1 MSKNKRRRN
10 KQGNKAVSPVLA
22 VLMMVAVAVAAS
34 LVAYAWIMNYLS
46 FTTAKSG
53 KAVQIQSVGFIGN
66 DLMIYVQNVGQ
77 GSVQLDPAQSVY
89 INGILKNL
97 PPEGIYDTSLD
108 EGETATINITD
119 QGGLAGQRTTIRIV
133 TSEGTF
139 TELSLTISL
148 EGQIQYSLIM
158 YVVGSGSVTPGNS
171 THASGTVVDLEVM
184 HAVGWSFSDWSG
196 DASGTSNTTVTMD
209 GPKTVTATFTQ
220 DVYTLTVTPV
230 GNGVVDRNDSGP
242 YNFGDWVRLTAVPDT
257 GWTFSGWTVDLSGS
271 NNPEEIMMDGSKTV
285 IATFISHIEI
295 FVDGF
300 ENGFSAWIKYSDS
313 AIGQSSIVHHGT
325 YAMQSSFT
333 AGYQNCFCYK
343 YSLSSNPVYVRVF
356 SRWSANPGIG
366 QNFKLFSLTDSSYAE
381 IADIGIQNFGGT
393 LRLLTEGVGTYTYN
407 YNFQVNTW
415 YCIEVKYYKDSS
427 NGELRVY
434 LDGNEVITQTGQN
447 YASTFIGIK
456 VGRYSNSMSTSF
468 IVWHDDVVVS
478 NSYIGP
484 ED

>member
-1 MSKNKRRRN
+1 
-10 KQGNKAVSPVLA
+10 
-22 VLMMVAVAVAAS
+22 
-34 LVAYAWIMNYLS
+34 
-46 FTTAKSG
+46 
-53 KAVQIQSVGFIGN
+53 
-66 DLMIYVQNVGQ
+66 
-77 GSVQLDPAQSVY
+77 
-89 INGILKNL
+89 
-97 PPEGIYDTSLD
+97 
-108 EGETATINITD
+108 
-119 QGGLAGQRTTIRIV
+119 
-133 TSEGTF
+133 
-139 TELSLTISL
+139 
-148 EGQIQYSLIM
+148 M

-171 THASGTVVDLEVM
+171 THAQGTVVNLEAM
-184 HAVGWSFSDWSG
+184 HAIGWSFANWGG
-196 DASGTSNTTVTMD
+196 DASGTTNTTITMN
-209 GPKTVTATFTQ
+209 GPKKVTATFTPK
-220 DVYTLTVTPV
+220 VYTLTVTPV
-230 GNGVVDRNDSGP
+230 GNGVVNQNDSGP

-257 GWTFSGWTVDLSGS
+257 GWTFSGWTGDLSGS

-313 AIGQSSIVHHGT
+313 AIVQSSIVHHGT

-333 AGYQNCFCYK
+333 ASYQNCFCYK
-343 YSLSSNPVYVRVF
+343 YSLSSNPVYVRVY

-434 LDGNEVITQTGQN
+434 LDGNEVITQTSQN

-456 VGRYSNSMSTSF
+456 VGRYSKSMSTSF